1 VGFLFIVF
9 VLGLAALV
17 VTIYGAVRAGQNSD
31 MGWLVGIILGWV
43 IGMGWLV
50 ALIYLV
56 SVDPQ
61 RQGAGRLGRPDLVGR
76 GRDVPPPDPSASAPA
91 GWYGDPAARHE
102 QRYWDGAHW
111 TEHVTDGG
119 RPGIDPV

>member
-1 VGFLFIVF
+1 MGFLFIIF

-17 VTIYGAVRAGQNSD
+17 ATIYGAVRAGQNND

-61 RQGAGRLGRPDLVGR
+61 RQGAGRPGQPDFLGRMR
-76 GRDVPPPDPSASAPA
+76 GVPPPDSSGAAPA

-102 QRYWDGAHW
+102 QRYWDGARW
-111 TEHVTDGG
+111 TEHVTDRG